1 MGQCKEKCCPKG
13 RAGRG
18 RGGGRV
24 RCGRMKR
31 RVEGV
36 EARGWVVEGRCEL
49 VNGGKGSTGVG
60 VGEGAEGSV

>member
-1 MGQCKEKCCPKG
+1 
-13 RAGRG
+13 
-18 RGGGRV
+18 
-24 RCGRMKR
+24 MKR